1 MGLSQARDSACCSY
15 ISTSQNLSQYSIELE
30 YQTRNDIQGELNF
43 MQLVVPKETSAGE
56 KRVAAA
62 PVTIAKLV
70 KLGFEVSVESNAGL
84 TALFTNENYKEAGA
98 KIVTDISAAI
108 KNADVVAS
116 VGILPVTLASSLKS
130 GAVCLSFA
138 QAKRDKENIA
148 AIAKA
153 QATLLSFDFV
163 PRISRAQ
170 SADALTSQATVA
182 GYHTMVTAASLLP
195 KMFPLVMTASGTIRP
210 SKVLVIGAGVAGL
223 QVMATA
229 KKLGA
234 IVSGYDVRAASK
246 DEVKSVGATFIELAL
261 PVVEGSGGYAKEMDQ
276 ERTKLQQEL
285 LTPYITAADVLVTT
299 AAVPGRPAPRL
310 VTAAMLKGMK
320 YGSVIADM
328 AAENGG
334 NVEGSIPGQIVDVN
348 GIKIWGGQN
357 IASSMAPDA
366 SFLFAGNVIS
376 LLSFIVK
383 EGSLVIDKDDEVV
396 SGSALVING
405 EITNDFVKTE
415 LGQG

>member
-1 MGLSQARDSACCSY
+1 
-15 ISTSQNLSQYSIELE
+15 
-30 YQTRNDIQGELNF
+30 
-43 MQLVVPKETSAGE
+43 MQLVVPKESRVGE

-62 PVTIAKLV
+62 PATISKLI
-70 KLGFEVSVESNAGL
+70 KLGFEVVIESDAGL
-84 TALFTNENYKEAGA
+84 SALFTNANYEEAGA
-98 KIVTDISAAI
+98 KITTDIANSI

-116 VGILPVTLASSLKS
+116 VGTIAPNLAASLKP

-148 AIAKA
+148 AILKAK
-153 QATLLSFDFV
+153 ATLLSFDFV

-170 SADALTSQATVA
+170 SADALTSQATVS

-246 DEVKSVGATFIELAL
+246 DEVKSVGATFIELDL

-285 LTPYITAADVLVTT
+285 LTPFITATDVLVTT

-334 NVEGSIPGQIVDVN
+334 NVEGSVAGQIVEQN

-376 LLSFIVK
+376 LLTFIVK
-383 EGSLVIDKDDEVV
+383 EGKIVIDKDDEVV

>member
-1 MGLSQARDSACCSY
+1 
-15 ISTSQNLSQYSIELE
+15 
-30 YQTRNDIQGELNF
+30 
-43 MQLVVPKETSAGE
+43 MQLVVPKESRAGE

-62 PVTIAKLV
+62 PATISKLI
-70 KLGFEVSVESNAGL
+70 KLGFEVVIESDAGL
-84 TALFTNENYKEAGA
+84 SALFTNANYEEAGA
-98 KIVTDISAAI
+98 KITTDISNSI

-116 VGILPVTLASSLKS
+116 VGTIAPNLAASLKP

-148 AIAKA
+148 AILKAK
-153 QATLLSFDFV
+153 ATLLSFDFV

-170 SADALTSQATVA
+170 SADALTSQATVS

-246 DEVKSVGATFIELAL
+246 DEVKSVGATFIELDL

-276 ERTKLQQEL
+276 ERSKLQQEL
-285 LTPYITAADVLVTT
+285 LTPYITATDVLVTT

-334 NVEGSIPGQIVDVN
+334 NVEGSVAGQIVEQN

-366 SFLFAGNVIS
+366 SFQEVHW
-376 LLSFIVK
+376 LLMVK
-383 EGSLVIDKDDEVV
+383 SQMNLLKL
-396 SGSALVING
+396 S
-405 EITNDFVKTE
+405 
-415 LGQG
+415 

>member
-1 MGLSQARDSACCSY
+1 
-15 ISTSQNLSQYSIELE
+15 
-30 YQTRNDIQGELNF
+30 
-43 MQLVVPKETSAGE
+43 MQLVVPKESRVGE

-62 PVTIAKLV
+62 PATITKLI
-70 KLGFEVSVESNAGL
+70 KLGFEVVIESDAGL
-84 TALFTNENYKEAGA
+84 NALFTNANYEEAGA
-98 KIVTDISAAI
+98 KITTDISNSV

-116 VGILPVTLASSLKS
+116 VGTIAPNLAASLKP

-148 AIAKA
+148 AILKAK
-153 QATLLSFDFV
+153 ATLLSFDFV

-170 SADALTSQATVA
+170 SADALTSQATVS

-246 DEVKSVGATFIELAL
+246 DEVKSVGATFIELDL

-285 LTPYITAADVLVTT
+285 LTPYITATDVLVTT

-310 VTAAMLKGMK
+310 VTATMLKGMK

-334 NVEGSIPGQIVDVN
+334 NVEGSVAGQIVEQN

-383 EGSLVIDKDDEVV
+383 EGKIVIDKEDEVV

-405 EITNDFVKTE
+405 EITNEFVKTE

>member
-1 MGLSQARDSACCSY
+1 
-15 ISTSQNLSQYSIELE
+15 
-30 YQTRNDIQGELNF
+30 
-43 MQLVVPKETSAGE
+43 MQLVVPKESRVGE

-62 PVTIAKLV
+62 PATISKLI
-70 KLGFEVSVESNAGL
+70 KLGFEVVIESDAGL
-84 TALFTNENYKEAGA
+84 NALFTNANYEEAGA
-98 KIVTDISAAI
+98 KITTDIANSI

-116 VGILPVTLASSLKS
+116 VGTIAPNLAASLKP

-148 AIAKA
+148 AILKAK
-153 QATLLSFDFV
+153 ATLLSFDFV

-170 SADALTSQATVA
+170 SADALTSQATVS

-246 DEVKSVGATFIELAL
+246 DEVKSVGATFIELDL
-261 PVVEGSGGYAKEMDQ
+261 PVVEGSGGYAKEMDH

-285 LTPYITAADVLVTT
+285 LTPYITATDVLVTT

-320 YGSVIADM
+320 FGSVIADM

-334 NVEGSIPGQIVDVN
+334 NVEGSVAGQIVEQN

-376 LLSFIVK
+376 LLTFIVK
-383 EGSLVIDKDDEVV
+383 EGKIVIDKDDEVV

>member
-1 MGLSQARDSACCSY
+1 
-15 ISTSQNLSQYSIELE
+15 
-30 YQTRNDIQGELNF
+30 
-43 MQLVVPKETSAGE
+43 MQLVVPKESRAGE

-62 PVTIAKLV
+62 PATISKLI
-70 KLGFEVSVESNAGL
+70 KLGFEVVIESDAGL
-84 TALFTNENYKEAGA
+84 NALFTNANYEESGA
-98 KIVTDISAAI
+98 KITTDISNSI

-116 VGILPVTLASSLKS
+116 VGTIAPNLAASLKP

-148 AIAKA
+148 AILKAK
-153 QATLLSFDFV
+153 ATLLSFDFV

-170 SADALTSQATVA
+170 SADALTSQATVS

-246 DEVKSVGATFIELAL
+246 DEVKSVGATFIELDL

-285 LTPYITAADVLVTT
+285 LTPYITATDVLVTT

-334 NVEGSIPGQIVDVN
+334 NVEGSVAGQIVEQN

-383 EGSLVIDKDDEVV
+383 EGKIVIDKEDEVV

-405 EITNDFVKTE
+405 EITNEFVKTE

>member
-1 MGLSQARDSACCSY
+1 
-15 ISTSQNLSQYSIELE
+15 
-30 YQTRNDIQGELNF
+30 
-43 MQLVVPKETSAGE
+43 MQLVVPKESRAGE

-62 PVTIAKLV
+62 PATISKLI
-70 KLGFEVSVESNAGL
+70 KLGFEVVIESDAGL
-84 TALFTNENYKEAGA
+84 SALFTNANYEEAGA
-98 KIVTDISAAI
+98 KITTDISNSI

-116 VGILPVTLASSLKS
+116 VGTIAPNLAASLKP

-148 AIAKA
+148 AILKAK
-153 QATLLSFDFV
+153 ATLLSFDFV

-170 SADALTSQATVA
+170 SADALTSQATVS

-246 DEVKSVGATFIELAL
+246 DEVKSVGATFIELDL

-285 LTPYITAADVLVTT
+285 LTPYITATDVLVTT

-334 NVEGSIPGQIVDVN
+334 NVEGSVAGQIVEQN

-383 EGSLVIDKDDEVV
+383 EGKIVIDKEDEVV

-405 EITNDFVKTE
+405 EITNEFVKTE

>member
-1 MGLSQARDSACCSY
+1 
-15 ISTSQNLSQYSIELE
+15 
-30 YQTRNDIQGELNF
+30 
-43 MQLVVPKETSAGE
+43 MQLVVPKESRVGE

-62 PVTIAKLV
+62 PATISKLI
-70 KLGFEVSVESNAGL
+70 KLGFEVVIESDAGL
-84 TALFTNENYKEAGA
+84 SALFTNANYEEAGA
-98 KIVTDISAAI
+98 KITTDISNSI

-116 VGILPVTLASSLKS
+116 VGTIAPNLAASLKP

-148 AIAKA
+148 AILKAK
-153 QATLLSFDFV
+153 ATLLSFDFV

-170 SADALTSQATVA
+170 SADALTSQATVS

-246 DEVKSVGATFIELAL
+246 DEVKSVGATFIELDL

-276 ERTKLQQEL
+276 ERSKLQQEL
-285 LTPYITAADVLVTT
+285 LTPYITATDVLVTT

-310 VTAAMLKGMK
+310 VTNAMLKGMK

-334 NVEGSIPGQIVDVN
+334 NVEGSVAGQIVEQN

-383 EGSLVIDKDDEVV
+383 EGKIVIDKEDEVV

-405 EITNDFVKTE
+405 EITNEFVKTE

>member
-1 MGLSQARDSACCSY
+1 
-15 ISTSQNLSQYSIELE
+15 
-30 YQTRNDIQGELNF
+30 
-43 MQLVVPKETSAGE
+43 MQLVVPKESRVGE

-62 PVTIAKLV
+62 PATISKLI
-70 KLGFEVSVESNAGL
+70 KLGFEVVIESDAGL
-84 TALFTNENYKEAGA
+84 NALFTNANYEESGA
-98 KIVTDISAAI
+98 KITTDISNSI

-116 VGILPVTLASSLKS
+116 VGTIAPNLAASLKP

-148 AIAKA
+148 AILKAK
-153 QATLLSFDFV
+153 ATLLSFDFV

-170 SADALTSQATVA
+170 SADALTSQATVS

-246 DEVKSVGATFIELAL
+246 DEVKSVGATFIELDL

-285 LTPYITAADVLVTT
+285 LTPYITATDVLVTT

-310 VTAAMLKGMK
+310 VTNAMLKGMK

-334 NVEGSIPGQIVDVN
+334 NVEGSVAGQIVEQN

-383 EGSLVIDKDDEVV
+383 EGKIVIDKEDEVV

-405 EITNDFVKTE
+405 EITNEFVKTE

>member
-1 MGLSQARDSACCSY
+1 
-15 ISTSQNLSQYSIELE
+15 
-30 YQTRNDIQGELNF
+30 
-43 MQLVVPKETSAGE
+43 MQLVVPKESRAGE

-62 PVTIAKLV
+62 PATISKLI
-70 KLGFEVSVESNAGL
+70 KLGFEVVIESDAGL
-84 TALFTNENYKEAGA
+84 SALFTNANYEEAGA
-98 KIVTDISAAI
+98 KITTDISNSI

-116 VGILPVTLASSLKS
+116 VGTIAPNLAASLKP

-148 AIAKA
+148 AILKAK
-153 QATLLSFDFV
+153 ATLLSFDFV

-170 SADALTSQATVA
+170 SADALTSQATVS

-246 DEVKSVGATFIELAL
+246 DEVKSVGATFIELDL

-285 LTPYITAADVLVTT
+285 LTPYITATDVLVTT

-310 VTAAMLKGMK
+310 VTDAMLKGMK

-334 NVEGSIPGQIVDVN
+334 NVEGSVAGQIVEQN

-383 EGSLVIDKDDEVV
+383 EGKIVIDKEDEVV

-405 EITNDFVKTE
+405 EITNEFVKTE

>member
-1 MGLSQARDSACCSY
+1 
-15 ISTSQNLSQYSIELE
+15 
-30 YQTRNDIQGELNF
+30 
-43 MQLVVPKETSAGE
+43 MQLVVPKESRAGE

-62 PVTIAKLV
+62 PATISKLI
-70 KLGFEVSVESNAGL
+70 KLGFEVVIESDAGL
-84 TALFTNENYKEAGA
+84 NALFTNANYEESGA
-98 KIVTDISAAI
+98 KITTDISNSI

-116 VGILPVTLASSLKS
+116 VGTIAPNLAASLKP

-148 AIAKA
+148 AILKAK
-153 QATLLSFDFV
+153 ATLLSFDFV

-170 SADALTSQATVA
+170 SADALTSQATVS

-246 DEVKSVGATFIELAL
+246 DEVKSVGATFIELDL

-285 LTPYITAADVLVTT
+285 LTPYITATDVLVTT

-310 VTAAMLKGMK
+310 VTNAMLKGMK

-334 NVEGSIPGQIVDVN
+334 NVEGSVAGQIVEQN

-383 EGSLVIDKDDEVV
+383 EGKIVIDKEDEVV

-405 EITNDFVKTE
+405 EITNEFVKTE

>member
-1 MGLSQARDSACCSY
+1 
-15 ISTSQNLSQYSIELE
+15 
-30 YQTRNDIQGELNF
+30 
-43 MQLVVPKETSAGE
+43 MQLVVPKENRVGE

-62 PVTIAKLV
+62 PATISKLI
-70 KLGFEVSVESNAGL
+70 KLGFEVVIESDAGL
-84 TALFTNENYKEAGA
+84 GALFTNANYEDAGA
-98 KIVTDISAAI
+98 KITTDIAGSI

-116 VGILPVTLASSLKS
+116 VGTIAPNLATSLKP

-148 AIAKA
+148 AVLKAK
-153 QATLLSFDFV
+153 ATLLSFDFV

-170 SADALTSQATVA
+170 SADALTSQATVS

-246 DEVKSVGATFIELAL
+246 DEVKSVGATFIELDL

-285 LTPYITAADVLVTT
+285 LTPYITATDVLVTT

-334 NVEGSIPGQIVDVN
+334 NVEGSVAGQIVEQN

-383 EGSLVIDKDDEVV
+383 EGKIVINKEDEVV

-405 EITNDFVKTE
+405 EIANEFVKTE